1 MEFTIYDLSDV
12 IDDENDN
19 FIFEDHK
26 DELSEIEMG
35 LSSGELRQSILDRF
49 RSAVRNKDIPFINV
63 NFEKHDLLL
72 QEDSLDSE
80 LEEDA
85 VIEDIDKI
93 LYDLEDE
100 EITDT
105 MWVLPNEVIY
115 VKGEEW

>member
-1 MEFTIYDLSDV
+1 MEFTIYDVSDV
-12 IDDENDN
+12 IDDN
-19 FIFEDHK
+19 FVFEDQK
-26 DELSEIEMG
+26 DELTELEMG
-35 LSSGELRQSILDRF
+35 LSSGELRQAILDRF
-49 RSAVRNKDIPFINV
+49 RSAVRNKDILFINV
-63 NFEKHDLLL
+63 NFEKHDLVL

-105 MWVLPNEVIY
+105 TWILPDEVIY
-115 VKGEEW
+115 VRGEEW